1 MAEPPEGVLPRKARP
16 AGEEDPLATLGPRL
30 RKLRP
35 IEEKIVR
42 LCYGI
47 GCQRAHSAEEIARE
61 FGVARELVDAIREE
75 AERRLAQEGL
85 FRTELQQAGRHR
97 CGADGFR

>member
-1 MAEPPEGVLPRKARP
+1 MGVMPEPPEGVLPQRARP
-16 AGEEDPLATLGPRL
+16 AGEEDPLGPRL

-47 GCQRAHSAEEIARE
+47 GCQRAHSAEEIAGE
-61 FGVARELVDAIREE
+61 FGVSRELVGAILEE
-75 AERRLAQEGL
+75 AERRLVQEGL
-85 FRTELQQAGRHR
+85 FRTELRQAGRHR
-97 CGADGFR
+97 CGAGGFR